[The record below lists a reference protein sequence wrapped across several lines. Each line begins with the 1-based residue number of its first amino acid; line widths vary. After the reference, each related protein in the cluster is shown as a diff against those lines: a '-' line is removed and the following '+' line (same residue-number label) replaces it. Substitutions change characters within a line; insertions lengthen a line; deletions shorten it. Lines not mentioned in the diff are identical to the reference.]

1 MNNLIFNKF
10 NLNILNLNLL
20 ICLIIPINLG
30 KSYDYIY
37 DIKLIISL
45 LLTSIIF
52 SFILFTFSSCLKVLG
67 KWNLYSIFTSIISF
81 SLVWIFFTGNFFPIS
96 GLSGQFLNL
105 DLPIRLRF
113 IILIKTILIFL
124 FYLFLTKKD
133 KNYVFFK
140 FISFFVLIQLIFIIF
155 SIQKISNINTEKKLN
170 NFGKKNL
177 IVLSFDG
184 ISGGKIYNEISKNIF
199 FKDAIKD
206 FKLYK
211 NTLTGAPFT
220 TPSINIE
227 INGTYEENL
236 TQNIL
241 NNKNIDVRVYNTY
254 NSALINRD
262 KGVYK
267 GEFKKYNLAFR
278 VNNFF
283 QNYGAGAVGRWA
295 SPVGVILINPIFDKK
310 IYKSFI
316 NFITFFD
323 ESKINP
329 FNYINRTNKV
339 DLYEYDNI
347 FNEIIYDKNLEKVIR
362 MFHFTFSHWP
372 ISLNENCEEITFF
385 ENQIKSYFHEEVML
399 KCISK
404 KIIFFLN
411 NLKKKDL
418 YDNSMIVIKSDHAKP
433 NCIETHHT
441 KYTISEFFKPRKCNK
456 HYNEYPLTEKLNNHF
471 YYGVGR
477 YKTFI
482 LIKDRQKINQE
493 IEISDK
499 QVFLHDLSVTYCSF
513 FFNFDECN
521 ILDRN
526 NLILSEDEFKIN
538 SYDMYFTKPEFP
550 LSTTDF
556 SKLKKYQMTSDQNF
570 LEFLRFN
577 QFIN

>member
-1 MNNLIFNKF
+1 
-10 NLNILNLNLL
+10 
-20 ICLIIPINLG
+20 
-30 KSYDYIY
+30 
-37 DIKLIISL
+37 
-45 LLTSIIF
+45 
-52 SFILFTFSSCLKVLG
+52 
-67 KWNLYSIFTSIISF
+67 
-81 SLVWIFFTGNFFPIS
+81 
-96 GLSGQFLNL
+96 
-105 DLPIRLRF
+105 
-113 IILIKTILIFL
+113 
-124 FYLFLTKKD
+124 
-133 KNYVFFK
+133 
-140 FISFFVLIQLIFIIF
+140 
-155 SIQKISNINTEKKLN
+155 
-170 NFGKKNL
+170 
-177 IVLSFDG
+177 
-184 ISGGKIYNEISKNIF
+184 
-199 FKDAIKD
+199 
-206 FKLYK
+206 
-211 NTLTGAPFT
+211 
-220 TPSINIE
+220 
-227 INGTYEENL
+227 
-236 TQNIL
+236 
-241 NNKNIDVRVYNTY
+241 
-254 NSALINRD
+254 
-262 KGVYK
+262 
-267 GEFKKYNLAFR
+267 
-278 VNNFF
+278 
-283 QNYGAGAVGRWA
+283 
-295 SPVGVILINPIFDKK
+295 
-310 IYKSFI
+310 
-316 NFITFFD
+316 
-323 ESKINP
+323 
-329 FNYINRTNKV
+329 
-339 DLYEYDNI
+339 
-347 FNEIIYDKNLEKVIR
+347 

-372 ISLNENCEEITFF
+372 ISLNENCEEITSFK
-385 ENQIKSYFHEEVML
+385 NQIKSYYQEEIML

-482 LIKDRQKINQE
+482 LIKDRQKVNQE

-577 QFIN
+577 QLIN